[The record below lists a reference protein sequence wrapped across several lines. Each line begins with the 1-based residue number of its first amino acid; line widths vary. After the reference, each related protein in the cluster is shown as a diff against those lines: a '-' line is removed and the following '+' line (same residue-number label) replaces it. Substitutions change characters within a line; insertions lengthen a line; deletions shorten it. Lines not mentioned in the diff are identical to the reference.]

1 MRGGSIGPKRQG
13 DIRLKRLG
21 RTGILLNVRTGDF
34 FELDATALAIW
45 QQLDGKTDVATVA
58 RRLARRFDARIGDV
72 EPDVR
77 RFVSMLRRRG
87 LIDVAG

>member
-1 MRGGSIGPKRQG
+1 MKGAESKPRRQG

-45 QQLDGKTDVATVA
+45 QQLDGRTDVGTVA
-58 RRLARRFDARIGDV
+58 RRLARKFGTRIGVV

-77 RFVSMLRRRG
+77 RFVSMLHRRG
-87 LIDVAG
+87 LIDVAE